1 MKNLKALRERSRLTQ
16 TELARQVGTT
26 QQTIARW
33 EAGKAEP
40 NLAALRD
47 LALCLR
53 TTVDGLVGRTPVIE
67 HQTTDPFAWI
77 SGDDSGYWG
86 NIGLRLPQA
95 SFSRWYPIT
104 TATMRRLFSALQS
117 VTADSW
123 ISFQTLNNRMVLCRP
138 ALVKAFT
145 FLDEAEDQIEGDWQ
159 VGPADVEGWPMEI
172 YECLEHLVYRE
183 RSNCAND
190 QFSENLI
197 QLANDLIDLDD
208 EKLAEIC
215 AGTRIMYTDGTS
227 SLLLCSEHR
236 LADVFLQVDLGLDLD
251 DSAMLHLD
259 DKHGEHSVFLSTNL
273 ISLMELP
280 LIILKRGLE
289 AMDLE
294 FPNDKGDNI
303 DQHPA

>member
-1 MKNLKALRERSRLTQ
+1 MKNLKALREKSRLTQ
-16 TELARQVGTT
+16 TELAQRVGTT

-47 LALCLR
+47 LAICLG
-53 TTVDGLVGRTPVIE
+53 TTVDGLVGRTSVIA

-77 SGDDSGYWG
+77 SGDESGYWG

-104 TATMRRLFSALQS
+104 TTTMRRLSSDLQS
-117 VTADSW
+117 VTADNW
-123 ISFQTLNNRMVLCRP
+123 ISFQTLNNKMVCCRP
-138 ALVKAFT
+138 ASVKAFT

-172 YECLEHLVYRE
+172 YECLEHLMYE
-183 RSNCAND
+183 RHSVRAND
-190 QFSENLI
+190 QFSDKLI
-197 QLANDLIDLDD
+197 HLANTLIDDHDLDD
-208 EKLAEIC
+208 EKLEEMC
-215 AGTRIMYTDGTS
+215 VDTRVIYTDGTS
-227 SLLLCSEHR
+227 SLLCCSPDR
-236 LADVFLQVDLGLDLD
+236 LADIVSQVDLGFDLD

-259 DKHGEHSVFLSTNL
+259 DKHGDHSVFISTGL
-273 ISLMELP
+273 VSLMEFP

-289 AMDLE
+289 ALDSELS
-294 FPNDKGDNI
+294 NDEVDNI
-303 DQHPA
+303 D

>member
-1 MKNLKALRERSRLTQ
+1 MKNLKALREKSRLTQ
-16 TELARQVGTT
+16 AELAQRIGTT

-47 LALCLR
+47 LAICLG
-53 TTVDGLVGRTPVIE
+53 TTVDGLIGRTPVIE

-77 SGDDSGYWG
+77 SGDESGYWG

-104 TATMRRLFSALQS
+104 TATMRHLFSTLQS

-123 ISFQTLNNRMVLCRP
+123 ISFQTLNNKMVCCRP
-138 ALVKAFT
+138 ALIKAFT

-159 VGPADVEGWPMEI
+159 VGPADVEGWPMEV
-172 YECLEHLVYRE
+172 YECLEHLMYARH
-183 RSNCAND
+183 SAPAND
-190 QFSENLI
+190 QFSEKLI
-197 QLANDLIDLDD
+197 QLANTLIDDHDLDD
-208 EKLAEIC
+208 ENLAEMC
-215 AGTRIMYTDGTS
+215 VDTRIIHNDGTS
-227 SLLLCSEHR
+227 CLLSCSSDR
-236 LADVFLQVDLGLDLD
+236 LADAISQVDFGLDLD

-259 DKHGEHSVFLSTNL
+259 DKHGDHSVFISASLV
-273 ISLMELP
+273 SLMEFP

-289 AMDLE
+289 ALDADLS
-294 FPNDKGDNI
+294 NDEVDNI
-303 DQHPA
+303 D